1 MLNKDRL
8 RCFYR
13 NGFEEAPIHG
23 NWPRLWNKHFRIET
37 LNGQFLKLNR
47 FRDRLSFKALQRY
60 CVKYAPAH
68 LYMSVL
74 NWLMPERVGEKP
86 RARHAYPIGGEYVV
100 DIDADTVWRPHSA
113 RARREK
119 TCRIEFKENGLEITG
134 PCAQCFS
141 KSFRTLF
148 KASKSME
155 REISAYMCVNPK
167 TGDVDKV
174 VLGKVGTSTSTSLP
188 HDRICP
194 ENQRQVTVHTHPMSS
209 TSKFSKTD
217 AVTIT
222 DRMNEGVDDASCIV
236 GEDETQCF
244 LKALISNKR
253 KS

>member
-1 MLNKDRL
+1 MK
-8 RCFYR
+8 
-13 NGFEEAPIHG
+13 
-23 NWPRLWNKHFRIET
+23 
-37 LNGQFLKLNR
+37 
-47 FRDRLSFKALQRY
+47 
-60 CVKYAPAH
+60 
-68 LYMSVL
+68 
-74 NWLMPERVGEKP
+74 
-86 RARHAYPIGGEYVV
+86 
-100 DIDADTVWRPHSA
+100 
-113 RARREK
+113 REK
-119 TCRIEFKENGLEITG
+119 TCRIEFKEHGLEITG
-134 PCAQCFS
+134 PCAQGFS

-174 VLGKVGTSTSTSLP
+174 VLGKIGNPTSTSLP

-194 ENQRQVTVHTHPMSS
+194 ENQRQVTVHTHPMSG

-222 DRMNEGVDDASCIV
+222 DRMNEGVDDASCVV

-253 KS
+253 KNLREAF